1 MTADRPELNPNA
13 ACSCYGLTI
22 GPISR
27 RTGPAAAPMPQTC
40 TERRRHLPVSRRA
53 FLRIALVAGTAA
65 VAKSFSQSRGLSES
79 GSELRIMTV
88 LGPVPASRLGRA
100 LTHEHIVTD
109 FIGAEKSAGPRYD
122 PEAAVATILPHLRA
136 LKERGV
142 TALFE
147 CTPRYIGRDV
157 RLLRRLA
164 EAAGIHLVT
173 NTGYYG
179 AVGNRYL
186 PRHAHDESADQLA
199 DRWLREWQEGIEGTE
214 VRPGFV
220 KLGTDRGPLP
230 ALHVKLLRAA
240 ARVHRETGLT
250 LCAHTGDGAAAMDQL
265 RILEEERV
273 APEAFVWVHAQ
284 NGTDAERI
292 EAARRGAWV
301 SLDGFSLALGNP
313 ERYRDAL
320 LALKAAGCWH
330 RVLISHDD
338 GWAVEGDSP
347 RQAPLKLFGN
357 GNPEPYR
364 SVFDRLWPDLR
375 RAGCSE
381 EELDQLLRLNP
392 ARAFGIRVRT
402 L

>member
-1 MTADRPELNPNA
+1 MTADQPEPNPNA
-13 ACSCYGLTI
+13 ACSCCGPTI
-22 GPISR
+22 GPIPR
-27 RTGPAAAPMPQTC
+27 RIGPPTAPMPQTR
-40 TERRRHLPVSRRA
+40 TERQRDLPVSRRG
-53 FLRIALVAGTAA
+53 FLRMAFAVSAAA
-65 VAKSFSQSRGLSES
+65 VVQGCSHFRRQSEPD
-79 GSELRIMTV
+79 SELRIMTV

-142 TALFE
+142 SALFE

-157 RLLRRLA
+157 RLLRRLS
-164 EAAGIHLVT
+164 EAAEIHLVT

-186 PRHAHDESADQLA
+186 PRYAHEETVHQLA

-240 ARVHRETGLT
+240 ARVHRQTGLT

-301 SLDGFSLALGNP
+301 SLDGYSLADGNP

-364 SVFDRLWPDLR
+364 SLFDRLWPDLR

>member
-1 MTADRPELNPNA
+1 
-13 ACSCYGLTI
+13 
-22 GPISR
+22 
-27 RTGPAAAPMPQTC
+27 
-40 TERRRHLPVSRRA
+40 
-53 FLRIALVAGTAA
+53 
-65 VAKSFSQSRGLSES
+65 
-79 GSELRIMTV
+79 
-88 LGPVPASRLGRA
+88 
-100 LTHEHIVTD
+100 
-109 FIGAEKSAGPRYD
+109 
-122 PEAAVATILPHLRA
+122 
-136 LKERGV
+136 
-142 TALFE
+142 
-147 CTPRYIGRDV
+147 
-157 RLLRRLA
+157 
-164 EAAGIHLVT
+164 
-173 NTGYYG
+173 
-179 AVGNRYL
+179 
-186 PRHAHDESADQLA
+186 
-199 DRWLREWQEGIEGTE
+199 
-214 VRPGFV
+214 
-220 KLGTDRGPLP
+220 
-230 ALHVKLLRAA
+230 
-240 ARVHRETGLT
+240 
-250 LCAHTGDGAAAMDQL
+250 L

-301 SLDGFSLALGNP
+301 SLDGYSLADGNP

-364 SVFDRLWPDLR
+364 SLFDRLWPDLR